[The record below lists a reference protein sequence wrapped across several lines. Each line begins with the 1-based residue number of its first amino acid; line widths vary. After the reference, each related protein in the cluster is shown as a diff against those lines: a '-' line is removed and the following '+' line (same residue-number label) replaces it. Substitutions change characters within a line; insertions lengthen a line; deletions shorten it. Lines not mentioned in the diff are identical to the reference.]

1 MSPLQYDTM
10 FIMPLHKPMKRHT
23 IELLEPV
30 ERVVCVT
37 VCWALKY
44 YSKDSPF
51 IPHDCYLTTL
61 GLDGAA

>member
-10 FIMPLHKPMKRHT
+10 FIIQLHKPMKRHT
-23 IELLEPV
+23 IELLEPI
-30 ERVVCVT
+30 ERVCLLT

-51 IPHDCYLTTL
+51 TPQDCYLTTL
-61 GLDGAA
+61 GMDGVA